1 MKKIKQSKKIIFFSS
16 GRADLG
22 ILLNIADSLKIKNLD
37 INFLIVFDNKDH
49 LLKIKRLLKEK
60 NYKTYFVKG
69 NKRVINDSDIIFNF
83 TKIVKFTSKK
93 IEKIRPKFLII
104 LGDRFEALAAANSSN
119 LSCTP
124 IIHFHGGEL
133 TANSH
138 DDYFRHSITK
148 LSTFH
153 FVSHSVYR
161 KRVIQMGENPNNVFN
176 IGAPALISIKNDLL
190 KKKIIEKKLKIKI
203 RKNFFIFTY
212 HPETLIKSNISNKL
226 NNLFKA
232 LKAILDENTTI
243 LVTKPGNDL
252 NSLNIESKIIKFC
265 KNNLNAHYVPNL
277 GNHIYHSCLNIS
289 SGVIGNSS
297 SGIIEAP
304 SFNIKTIN
312 IGDRQKGRI
321 HPKSVISLNYN
332 YKVLINKIN
341 SLKIKKDKEKF
352 SNPFHKKR
360 CSDLIN
366 KNIKRI
372 MNLDPGLEKKKFYDL
387 I

>member
-1 MKKIKQSKKIIFFSS
+1 M
-16 GRADLG
+16 
-22 ILLNIADSLKIKNLD
+22 NN
-37 INFLIVFDNKDH
+37 
-49 LLKIKRLLKEK
+49 
-60 NYKTYFVKG
+60 
-69 NKRVINDSDIIFNF
+69 SDIVFNF

-119 LSCTP
+119 LLSIP

-133 TANSH
+133 TANSY
-138 DDYFRHSITK
+138 DDYFRYSITK
-148 LSTFH
+148 LSSFH

-176 IGAPALISIKNDLL
+176 IGAPALISIKNNLL
-190 KKKIIEKKLKIKI
+190 KKNYREKKLKIKI

-212 HPETLIKSNISNKL
+212 HPETLIRSNISNKL
-226 NNLFKA
+226 NNLFKT
-232 LKAILDENTTI
+232 LKVILDENTTI
-243 LVTKPGNDL
+243 LLTKPGNDL
-252 NSLNIESKIIKFC
+252 NSLNIENKIIEFC
-265 KNNLNAHYVPNL
+265 KTNSNAHYIPNL
-277 GNHIYHSCLNIS
+277 GNHVYHSCLNIS
-289 SGVIGNSS
+289 SAVIGNSS

-341 SLKIKKDKEKF
+341 SLKIKKLRRNF
-352 SNPFHKKR
+352 QILSIKK
-360 CSDLIN
+360 DVAN
-366 KNIKRI
+366 
-372 MNLDPGLEKKKFYDL
+372 
-387 I
+387 